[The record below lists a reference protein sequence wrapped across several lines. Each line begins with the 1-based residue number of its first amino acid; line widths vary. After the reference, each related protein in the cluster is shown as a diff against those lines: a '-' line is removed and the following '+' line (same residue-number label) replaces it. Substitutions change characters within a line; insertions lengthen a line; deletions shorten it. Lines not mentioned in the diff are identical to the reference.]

1 MTESSHAITIVG
13 AGSVGVHLARA
24 VSRLGHA
31 VTFAVRDPDSPRV
44 QRALA
49 EVPDATVVTL
59 AEADERADLTVLAVP
74 AAAIPAV
81 LETLVV
87 GRILVDATNPIEVDL
102 PVGAASVPDWIHQLT
117 DGLTVVKAFNTIGAE
132 QLTEPT
138 LQGRPVFLPVA
149 GPAPAVDIVRQL
161 ADDMGLDA
169 HVIGDLD
176 DVPMLEA
183 HARLWIHLAVRRGM
197 GRRLGFGLL
206 REGGGP
212 A

>member
-1 MTESSHAITIVG
+1 VTESSHAITIVG

-24 VSRLGHA
+24 VARLGHA
-31 VTFAVRDPDSPRV
+31 VTFAVRDPDSPGV

-49 EVPDATVVTL
+49 EVPDASVVTL
-59 AEADERADLTVLAVP
+59 AEADPRADLTVLAVP
-74 AAAIPAV
+74 AAAIPDV

-87 GRILVDATNPIEVDL
+87 GRILVDATNPIDVDL
-102 PVGAASVPDWIHQLT
+102 PDGAASVPDWIHQLT

-138 LQGRPVFLPVA
+138 LQGRPAFLPVA
-149 GPAPAVDIVRQL
+149 GPAPAVDVVRQL

-169 HVIGDLD
+169 HVIGDVD
-176 DVPMLEA
+176 DIPMLEA

-206 REGGGP
+206 REGG
-212 A
+212 

>member
-24 VSRLGHA
+24 VARLGHA

-59 AEADERADLTVLAVP
+59 AEADDRADLTVLAVP
-74 AAAIPAV
+74 ATAIPAV

-87 GRILVDATNPIEVDL
+87 GRILVDATNPIGVDL
-102 PVGAASVPDWIHQLT
+102 PDGAASVPDWIHQLT
-117 DGLTVVKAFNTIGAE
+117 DGLTVVKAFNTVGAE
-132 QLTEPT
+132 QLSEPT
-138 LQGRPVFLPVA
+138 LQGRPAFLPVA

-206 REGGGP
+206 REGD
-212 A
+212 